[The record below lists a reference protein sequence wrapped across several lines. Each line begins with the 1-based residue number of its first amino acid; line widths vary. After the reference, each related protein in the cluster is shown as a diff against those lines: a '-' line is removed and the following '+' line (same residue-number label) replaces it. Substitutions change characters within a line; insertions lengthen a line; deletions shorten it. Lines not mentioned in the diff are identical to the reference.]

1 MPAQSSKRLGR
12 SFQSSQ
18 SQDLDLAMLHYLPFS
33 IGPGSLR
40 PVHIQG
46 EGNGPHLL
54 TGEVSKICGHP
65 YPGTFISPL
74 WSLHMCK
81 KILVTYGP
89 SENVIGKKRKYQ
101 SVWEASVII
110 LWVPIWS
117 TVLCPGPSTVL
128 DAWKVIHQ
136 HNWANWQAF
145 VTIFLVLWVNFS
157 HQPPRKGA
165 RGILLQ
171 N

>member
-1 MPAQSSKRLGR
+1 
-12 SFQSSQ
+12 
-18 SQDLDLAMLHYLPFS
+18 MLHYLPFS

-65 YPGTFISPL
+65 YPGTFTSPL

-89 SENVIGKKRKYQ
+89 SENVIGKKKKISECVRGFCHY
-101 SVWEASVII
+101 
-110 LWVPIWS
+110 
-117 TVLCPGPSTVL
+117 TVSSHM
-128 DAWKVIHQ
+128 IHG
-136 HNWANWQAF
+136 AM
-145 VTIFLVLWVNFS
+145 
-157 HQPPRKGA
+157 PRA
-165 RGILLQ
+165 
-171 N
+171 